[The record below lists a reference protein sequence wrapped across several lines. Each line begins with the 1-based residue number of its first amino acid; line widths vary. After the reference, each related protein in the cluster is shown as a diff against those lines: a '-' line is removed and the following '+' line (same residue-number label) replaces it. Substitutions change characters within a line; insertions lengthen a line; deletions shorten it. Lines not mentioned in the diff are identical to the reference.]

1 MVNPTP
7 IPNGLPPPYELED
20 DDGRSGPTDALIQH
34 DPSSPAIHASPGR
47 DFEEMQI
54 EEPESQQPIAQQ
66 TSLSSTLESSQRFLA
81 SKIILPVQKIII
93 DPISQFYHTLSV
105 KFDIFISRYG
115 NPLILKRLLYLVF
128 VFIFIFIAFEFGV
141 LPGDAFGGGS
151 TGSGEYHDRESLNE
165 FLKTTISQDA
175 LRERLEY
182 LASMPHLSGTA
193 GDLALAK
200 YVQDELHSFGIQQV
214 GLSEHST
221 YITFPNDTD
230 TSMQLKL
237 FVKGEMKYT
246 ASLKEDLLYETPTHS
261 QVQPKPYLAF
271 SGSGEVRGPLVYVN
285 YGTKSD
291 LKYLR
296 NNNVSLKGAIVIMRN
311 GKMSTGLKVHLVEA
325 EGAVGVI
332 TFSDRLQD
340 SILKLWPD
348 GPDYPEGGVERD
360 SLALTAIYPGDILT
374 PGYSSIGTNKVSSVD
389 EIQTLSKIP
398 AVPASWRDVQPFLEA
413 LKKVGVSMPGSD
425 IPQISEWW
433 SGNATTE
440 APEAYIANYPV
451 VKERHAI
458 WNVIGKITGVE
469 QKELAVI
476 IGARRDSFCYGA
488 AGSMSGTTVLLE
500 IARVLSLMSKKYN
513 WNPLRSIYFASW
525 DGTGQ
530 NLAGTT
536 EWVEYNSDTLRE
548 EGVVYIDLD
557 EAVSGSGFHAKGHPM
572 LSTVLKQVLATVQE
586 PTTNE
591 TMSADFPML
600 PFSELGNYTPFM
612 SYAGIASLELSFRG
626 KKFPKNSCFD
636 SVEWMKKYG
645 DADFSYHRA
654 LTEIVS
660 KLILRLVDDAIIPFD
675 IGAYADAL
683 DVYTDD
689 LASYCATQ
697 ESWTGNG
704 DAVVKF
710 DTINKAVQSMKEL
723 FRQFIL
729 WRTDWVTVIGGGNGE
744 PIRFMERRWNWNV
757 RMMMLDKL
765 LLQDGGDVASWYKHL
780 VYGVQ
785 LWHPTEGREFFYGT
799 FPSLRDAAE
808 AEDWARVQQGID
820 KTASDISVAVSKL
833 R

>member
-7 IPNGLPPPYELED
+7 IPEGLPPPYEPD
-20 DDGRSGPTDALIQH
+20 DNDTQSAPTDALLQRE
-34 DPSSPAIHASPGR
+34 PAVFPALPTPPER
-47 DFEEMQI
+47 PFEQMQI
-54 EEPESQQPIAQQ
+54 EEPDSQLHAAPSTA
-66 TSLSSTLESSQRFLA
+66 LSSTFESSQRFLT
-81 SKIILPVQKIII
+81 SKIIAPVHKIFI
-93 DPISQFYHTLSV
+93 DPISQLYRTLSI

-128 VFIFIFIAFEFGV
+128 VFIFIFIAFEFGI

-165 FLKTTISQDA
+165 FLKATISQDEI
-175 LRERLEY
+175 RDRLEY

-200 YVQDELHSFGIQQV
+200 YVQEEMLSFGLPQV

-221 YITFPNDTD
+221 YITFPNETD
-230 TSMQLKL
+230 TSTQLDL
-237 FVKGEMKYT
+237 LINNNIEYS
-246 ASLKEDLLYETPTHS
+246 ASLKEDMLYENPTDS

-271 SGSGEVRGPLVYVN
+271 SGSGDVRGPLVYVN
-285 YGTKSD
+285 YGTKTD

-296 NNNVSLKGAIVIMRN
+296 DNDISLEGAIVIMRN
-311 GKMSTGLKVHLVEA
+311 GKMSTGLKVSLVEA
-325 EGAVGVI
+325 AGAVGVI

-340 SILKLWPD
+340 SILELWPN

-360 SLALTAIYPGDILT
+360 SLSLTAISPGDILT
-374 PGYSSIGTNKVSSVD
+374 PGYSSVGTNKVSSVE
-389 EIQTLSKIP
+389 EIKTLPKIP
-398 AVPASWRDVQPFLEA
+398 AVPASWRDVRPFLEA
-413 LKKVGVSMPGSD
+413 LKSVGVSMPGSD

-433 SGNATTE
+433 SGNATTGSAE
-440 APEAYIANYPV
+440 AHLVNYPV
-451 VKERHAI
+451 VKERHPI
-458 WNVIGKITGVE
+458 WNVVGKMIGVE

-513 WNPLRSIYFASW
+513 WSPLRSIYFASW

-536 EWVEYNSDTLRE
+536 EWVEYNSETLRE
-548 EGVVYIDLD
+548 EGVVYINLD
-557 EAVSGSGFHAKGHPM
+557 EAISGNGFHAEGHPM
-572 LSTVLKQVLATVQE
+572 LTTVLKQVLATVQE
-586 PTTNE
+586 PATNE
-591 TMSADFPML
+591 TMSTDFTMP
-600 PFSELGNYTPFM
+600 PFKDFGDYTPFM

-645 DADFSYHRA
+645 DADFSYHRT
-654 LTEIVS
+654 LTEIIG
-660 KLILRLVDDAIIPFD
+660 KLTLRLVDDAIIPFD
-675 IGAYADAL
+675 MGTYAESLDA
-683 DVYTDD
+683 YTDD
-689 LASYCATQ
+689 LARYCATQ

-704 DAVVKF
+704 DAVVNF
-710 DTINKAVQSMKEL
+710 DALHSAAQAMKEL
-723 FRQFIL
+723 FRRFIL

-744 PIRFMERRWNWNV
+744 PIRFMEHRWNWNV
-757 RMMMLDKL
+757 RMMMVDKL
-765 LLQDGGDVASWYKHL
+765 LLQSDSDAWYKHQ
-780 VYGVQ
+780 VYGMQ
-785 LWHPTEGREFFYGT
+785 LWHPTDVPGFLYGT
-799 FPSLRDAAE
+799 FPSVRDAAE
-808 AEDWARVQQGID
+808 VGDWARVQRAIE

-833 R
+833 L